1 MTWLGIPCHVG
12 RVTMWL
18 PSQET
23 PGQMRP
29 FSLVTLFPQQDVPDA
44 PPFIQL
50 RTQFL
55 LEYNV
60 QVVLNETGTGGGNRL
75 VIP

>member
-1 MTWLGIPCHVG
+1 MTWLGIRCHVG

-18 PSQET
+18 PSEEI

-29 FSLVTLFPQQDVPDA
+29 FSLLTLFPQQDVPDA

-50 RTQFL
+50 GVQFL
-55 LEYNV
+55 LEYQV
-60 QVVLNETGTGGGNRL
+60 QVVLDETGTGGGNRL
-75 VIP
+75 LIP

>member
-1 MTWLGIPCHVG
+1 MTWLGVPCHVG

-18 PSQET
+18 PTQET
-23 PGQMRP
+23 SGQMP
-29 FSLVTLFPQQDVPDA
+29 SFSLLALFPQQDVPDT
-44 PPFIQL
+44 PPLIQL
-50 RTQFL
+50 GVQFL
-55 LEYNV
+55 LEHKV